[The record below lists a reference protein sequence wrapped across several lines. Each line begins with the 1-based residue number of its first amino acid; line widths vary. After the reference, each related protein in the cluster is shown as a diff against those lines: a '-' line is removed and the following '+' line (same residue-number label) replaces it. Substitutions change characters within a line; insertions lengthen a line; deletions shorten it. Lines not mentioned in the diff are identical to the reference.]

1 MSSRKYREMK
11 KRSCRNLGEEEE
23 SDREPELS
31 EASSVGTGL
40 KLCAA
45 TLRHMRD
52 PRQILLIP
60 LTMFSGLEQAFFSSD
75 FTAVCGQEN
84 CLLRRKLDNN
94 SRLID
99 FRALR

>member
-1 MSSRKYREMK
+1 M
-11 KRSCRNLGEEEE
+11 
-23 SDREPELS
+23 
-31 EASSVGTGL
+31 ATGL

-75 FTAVCGQEN
+75 FTAVGDRNETTV
-84 CLLRRKLDNN
+84 LR
-94 SRLID
+94 
-99 FRALR
+99 